1 MITKDRLKKFEH
13 SFKEAKADYYSALSV
28 EDVQEL
34 KEISSEL
41 GFKLENK
48 SCSRCILNMLKFLAK
63 QYDEMLLD
71 IENTTS
77 PKRKYKSKNQ

>member
-13 SFKEAKADYYSALSV
+13 SFKEAKADYYSALPV

-63 QYDEMLLD
+63 QYDEMLA
-71 IENTTS
+71 IETTTS

>member
-63 QYDEMLLD
+63 QYDEMLD
-71 IENTTS
+71 IETTTS
-77 PKRKYKSKNQ
+77 QKRKYKSKNQ

>member
-13 SFKEAKADYYSALSV
+13 SFKEAKADYYSALPV

-63 QYDEMLLD
+63 QYDEMLD
-71 IENTTS
+71 IETTTT

>member
-1 MITKDRLKKFEH
+1 MITKDRLKKFER
-13 SFKEAKADYYSALSV
+13 SFKEAKADYYSALPV

-34 KEISSEL
+34 KEISSEF

-63 QYDEMLLD
+63 QYDEMLD
-71 IENTTS
+71 IESTTS

>member
-63 QYDEMLLD
+63 QYDEMLD
-71 IENTTS
+71 IETTTS
-77 PKRKYKSKNQ
+77 QKRKYKSKNK

>member
-1 MITKDRLKKFEH
+1 MITKDRLKKFER
-13 SFKEAKADYYSALSV
+13 SFKEAKADYYSALPV

-34 KEISSEL
+34 KEISAEM

-48 SCSRCILNMLKFLAK
+48 SCSRCILNMLKFLAE
-63 QYDEMLLD
+63 QYDEMPD
-71 IENTTS
+71 IETTTS